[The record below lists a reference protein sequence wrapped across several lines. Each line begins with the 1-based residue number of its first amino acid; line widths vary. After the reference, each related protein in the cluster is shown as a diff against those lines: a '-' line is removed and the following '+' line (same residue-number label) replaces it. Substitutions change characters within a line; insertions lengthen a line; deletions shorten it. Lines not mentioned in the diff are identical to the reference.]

1 MSSQVVLAVSTSVP
15 PKDKPHEFLMCSF
28 KSWSYIGEVASIYN
42 LADLTYYENTN
53 YDFDLDDFFKF

>member
-1 MSSQVVLAVSTSVP
+1 
-15 PKDKPHEFLMCSF
+15 MCSF